1 MYVLGVFRDLTDLKR
16 SQAALLELE
25 QRFRSVLNHAP
36 VGIAVVDQN
45 CAFTFAAGQAF
56 SDAGLAPQ
64 KVIGRSIFELF
75 GSDTPIVRGIRRA
88 LDGHS
93 EAGIFEFG
101 RTVLSLW
108 TAPLQDSPGLIS
120 GALVIGTNITE
131 RIQAERRLEQA
142 VRARDVFLSVASHEL
157 RNPLNALSL
166 NLTGVIRKAKGK
178 GGAVEPRLLAAAGQV
193 QRLIHLVDELLD
205 VSRITTGPGA

>member
-1 MYVLGVFRDLTDLKR
+1 MASSTAKGTEISRIPSLILEE
-16 SQAALLELE
+16 AL
-25 QRFRSVLNHAP
+25 FNHAP

-93 EAGIFEFG
+93 EAGIF
-101 RTVLSLW
+101 
-108 TAPLQDSPGLIS
+108 PL
-120 GALVIGTNITE
+120 AIGGS
-131 RIQAERRLEQA
+131 Q
-142 VRARDVFLSVASHEL
+142 
-157 RNPLNALSL
+157 
-166 NLTGVIRKAKGK
+166 
-178 GGAVEPRLLAAAGQV
+178 
-193 QRLIHLVDELLD
+193 
-205 VSRITTGPGA
+205 